1 MEMEIDGGL
10 IVGADGGIERR
21 TFDVEAQ
28 DDVGSEGV
36 VEAARN
42 GTELP

>member
-10 IVGADGGIERR
+10 IVADGGIERR